1 MQDNATSTHSE
12 DEVIFAFY
20 RYYPSMGGAVLFT
33 LLFIG
38 TTFYHMFQL
47 FRTRAWYFVP
57 FVIGGTCMFNYAL
70 PLYLYVNISS

>member
-1 MQDNATSTHSE
+1 MQDKATSIRSE
-12 DEVIFAFY
+12 DEVVFAFY
-20 RYYPSMGGAVLFT
+20 RYNPSMGGAVLFI

-57 FVIGGTCMFNYAL
+57 FVIGGTCMYNRALALCVYANY
-70 PLYLYVNISS
+70 SS

>member
-1 MQDNATSTHSE
+1 MQDKATSIRSE

-20 RYYPSMGGAVLFT
+20 RYDPSMGGAVLFI

-57 FVIGGTCMFNYAL
+57 FVIGGTCMCNRAL
-70 PLYLYVNISS
+70 DLYVYANISS